1 MENSE
6 SKKERLAYVARVEDI
21 AEDFLNQLENPNE
34 QQQTSVNKLID
45 TFIKDVDSEKV
56 DTEEADEQIKKLWE
70 NLREKMLNK
79 EEDHDEQNVSV
90 TTKRYVQKFLDDIQP
105 QTTQKR
111 ERSSKIKLTEEEQQK
126 LKLFGQL

>member
-21 AEDFLNQLENPNE
+21 AEGFLNQLENPNE
-34 QQQTSVNKLID
+34 QPQTNVDKLID
-45 TFIKDVDSEKV
+45 RFIKDVDSEKN
-56 DTEEADEQIKKLWE
+56 DAEEADEQIKKLWE
-70 NLREKMLNK
+70 NLRQKMLNK
-79 EEDHDEQNVSV
+79 EEDDDQNVSV
-90 TTKRYVQKFLDDIQP
+90 TTKRYVRKFLDDIQP

-111 ERSSKIKLTEEEQQK
+111 EKSSKIKLTEEEQQK